1 MWLIMQFLR
10 RTGLVLLWLAA
21 PVLAFASANK
31 NDPYLLPLR
40 GAGNIVLVVA
50 SIAIVILLVRGG
62 RWRSMAGKCLVLL
75 WCLPPLLMSAAHLSF
90 ELRKHDVLAA
100 GAAEARRLGPH
111 FMVGYSDFSEVARLA
126 EQGLIGGV
134 YVTRHN
140 ISGRTPDEMRAEIAA
155 LQDKRRAAGLP
166 PLLVAADQEGGIV
179 GHLAPP
185 LTKLPA
191 LATLAGLA
199 PDDQQARAEEFGRIH
214 GRELAGLGVNL
225 NLAPVL
231 DLKPPVRRNRLD
243 FNTLIGQR
251 AIATDP
257 VVVSTIAS
265 AYVRGLEASGVAA
278 TLKHF
283 PGIGRVR
290 TDTHHF
296 SASLDTPVR
305 ELEATDWL
313 PFRTVLSQSH
323 SALMVGHVTLT
334 AVDPDRAASHSKRVV
349 EGIIRDKW
357 GYQGVVMTDD
367 LVMGAIYQHDVCK
380 AVVEAINA
388 GVDLLLVAYDGA
400 QFYRIFQC
408 ALEGSRR
415 GRLDAAML
423 GASEAR
429 LERVFPA
436 EQQRAAS
443 RADIQRYGVTAP
455 RATACGAVSSFQVE
469 FATCTAEKAGRSM

>member
-1 MWLIMQFLR
+1 MQFLR
-10 RTGLVLLWLAA
+10 RIGLILLWLAA
-21 PVLAFASANK
+21 PLVAFAAANK
-31 NDPYLLPLR
+31 NDPYLLVLR
-40 GAGNIVLVVA
+40 GAGNIALVVA
-50 SIAIVILLVRGG
+50 SIAIIIVLLRRGGWRSKAGKLLVT
-62 RWRSMAGKCLVLL
+62 L
-75 WCLPPLLMSAAHLSF
+75 WCVPPLLMSAAHLKF
-90 ELRKHDVLAA
+90 ELRKHDVLATSA
-100 GAAEARRLGPH
+100 NEARQLGPH
-111 FMVGYSDFSEVARLA
+111 FMVGYSSFPEVARLA

-140 ISGRTPDEMRAEIAA
+140 IRGRTVEALRAEIAA
-155 LQDKRRAAGLP
+155 LQDKRRIAGLP
-166 PLLVAADQEGGIV
+166 PLVVAADQEGGIV

-185 LTKLPA
+185 LTKMPA

-199 PDDQQARAEEFGRIH
+199 PDEQQAKATEFGRIH

-231 DLKPPVRRNRLD
+231 DLKPPMRRNRLD
-243 FNTLIGQR
+243 FHTLIGQR

-257 VVVSTIAS
+257 VVVGAIAS
-265 AYVRGLEASGVAA
+265 AYVRGLEESGVGA

-296 SASLDTPVR
+296 SANLDTPVR

-313 PFRTVLSQSH
+313 PFREVLSHSR

-334 AVDPDRAASHSKRVV
+334 AVDADRAASHSKRVV
-349 EGIIRDKW
+349 EGVIRESW

-400 QFYRIFQC
+400 QFYRIFAC
-408 ALEGSRR
+408 ALDGSRQ
-415 GRLDAAML
+415 GKLDTAML
-423 GASEAR
+423 RASEAR
-429 LERVFPA
+429 LEKGFPI
-436 EQQRAAS
+436 EQARAAL
-443 RADIQRYGVTAP
+443 RT
-455 RATACGAVSSFQVE
+455 VSIARQN
-469 FATCTAEKAGRSM
+469 

>member
-1 MWLIMQFLR
+1 MQSFNRIGLI
-10 RTGLVLLWLAA
+10 LLWLAA
-21 PVLAFASANK
+21 PLVAFAAANK
-31 NDPYLLPLR
+31 NDPYLLVLR
-40 GAGNIVLVVA
+40 GAGNIALVVT
-50 SIAIVILLVRGG
+50 SVVIVIVLLRRG
-62 RWRSMAGKCLVLL
+62 RWRTIAGKLLVML
-75 WCLPPLLMSAAHLSF
+75 WCVAPLLMSAAHLKF
-90 ELRKHDVLAA
+90 ELRKHDVFAA
-100 GAAEARRLGPH
+100 SATEARGLGSH
-111 FMVGYSDFSEVARLA
+111 FMVGYSSFPEVAHLA

-140 ISGRTPDEMRAEIAA
+140 IRGRTVEALRAEIAT

-166 PLLVAADQEGGIV
+166 PLVVAADQEGGIV

-199 PDDQQARAEEFGRIH
+199 PDEQQAKAAEFGRIH

-243 FNTLIGQR
+243 FHTLIGQR

-257 VVVSTIAS
+257 AVVGAIAS
-265 AYVRGLEASGVAA
+265 AYVRGLEESGVGA

-290 TDTHHF
+290 ADTHHF
-296 SASLDTPVR
+296 SANLDTPVK

-313 PFRTVLSQSH
+313 PFREVLSHSR

-349 EGIIRDKW
+349 EGIIRGKW

-367 LVMGAIYQHDVCK
+367 LVMGAIYQHDVCQ

-400 QFYRIFQC
+400 QFYRIFAC
-408 ALEGSRR
+408 ALDGSRQ
-415 GRLDAAML
+415 GKLDTAML
-423 GASEAR
+423 RASEAR
-429 LERVFPA
+429 LARGFSS
-436 EQQRAAS
+436 EQARAAS
-443 RADIQRYGVTAP
+443 RP
-455 RATACGAVSSFQVE
+455 VSVARQN
-469 FATCTAEKAGRSM
+469 

>member
-1 MWLIMQFLR
+1 MQFLR
-10 RTGLVLLWLAA
+10 RVGLVLLWLAV
-21 PVLAFASANK
+21 PFVAFAAANK
-31 NDPYLLPLR
+31 NDPYLVPLR
-40 GAGNIVLVVA
+40 GGGNIALVAA
-50 SIAIVILLVRGG
+50 SLLIVIVLLWRG
-62 RWRSMAGKCLVLL
+62 RWRSFAGKLFVLL
-75 WCLPPLLMSAAHLSF
+75 WCLPPLLMAAAHLKF
-90 ELRKHDVLAA
+90 ELRKRDVLAA
-100 GAAEARRLGPH
+100 SATEARQLGPH
-111 FMVGYSDFSEVARLA
+111 FMVGYSSFPEVARLA
-126 EQGLIGGV
+126 ERGLIGGV

-140 ISGRTPDEMRAEIAA
+140 IRRRPIEALRAEIAA

-166 PLLVAADQEGGIV
+166 PLIVAADQEGGIV

-185 LTKLPA
+185 LTKVPA
-191 LATLAGLA
+191 LATLTGLA
-199 PDDQQARAEEFGRIH
+199 PDEQQARAEEFGRIH

-231 DLKPPVRRNRLD
+231 DLKPPQRRNRLD
-243 FNTLIGQR
+243 FHTLIGRR

-265 AYVRGLEASGVAA
+265 AYVRGLEETGVGA

-296 SASLDTPVR
+296 SASLNTPVK

-313 PFRTVLSQSH
+313 PFREVLSHSR

-334 AVDPDRAASHSKRVV
+334 AVDPDRAASHSKQVV
-349 EGIIRDKW
+349 QGIIRDKW
-357 GYQGVVMTDD
+357 GYQGMVMTDD
-367 LVMGAIYQHDVCK
+367 LVMGAIYQNDVCK

-400 QFYRIFQC
+400 QFYRVFAC
-408 ALEGSRR
+408 ALEGSRQ

-423 GASEAR
+423 QASAAR
-429 LERVFPA
+429 LERGFPTA
-436 EQQRAAS
+436 QARAS
-443 RADIQRYGVTAP
+443 S
-455 RATACGAVSSFQVE
+455 AVISV
-469 FATCTAEKAGRSM
+469 ARRN

>member
-1 MWLIMQFLR
+1 MPILR
-10 RTGLVLLWLAA
+10 RIGLILLWVAA
-21 PVLAFASANK
+21 PVVAFAAANK
-31 NDPYLLPLR
+31 NDPYLVPLR
-40 GAGNIVLVVA
+40 GVGNIALVIA
-50 SIAIVILLVRGG
+50 SIGIAILLLRRG
-62 RWRSMAGKCLVLL
+62 RWQSLSGKLLVML
-75 WCLPPLLMSAAHLSF
+75 WCLPPMLMTVAHLSF
-90 ELRKHDVLAA
+90 ELRKHDVLSA
-100 GAAEARRLGPH
+100 GVPEARQLGPH
-111 FMVGYSDFSEVARLA
+111 FMVGYSSFPEVARLA

-140 ISGRTPDEMRAEIAA
+140 IRGRSIEALRAEIAA
-155 LQDKRRAAGLP
+155 LQDIRRAAGLP
-166 PLLVAADQEGGIV
+166 PLIVAADQEGGIV

-185 LTKLPA
+185 LTKVPA

-199 PDDQQARAEEFGRIH
+199 PDDQQAKAEEFGRIH
-214 GRELAGLGVNL
+214 GRELASVGVNL

-231 DLKPPVRRNRLD
+231 DLKPPVRRNHLD
-243 FNTLIGQR
+243 FHTLIGQR

-265 AYVRGLEASGVAA
+265 AYVRGLEESGVGA

-296 SASLDTPVR
+296 SANLNTPVK

-313 PFRTVLSQSH
+313 PFRGVLSQSH

-349 EGIIRDKW
+349 DGIIRNTWK
-357 GYQGVVMTDD
+357 YQGVVMTDD

-380 AVVEAINA
+380 SVVEAINA

-400 QFYRIFQC
+400 QFYRIFGC
-408 ALEGSRR
+408 ALDASRL
-415 GRLDAAML
+415 GKLDKAML
-423 GASEAR
+423 RASAVR
-429 LERVFPA
+429 LEKDFSI
-436 EQQRAAS
+436 EQA
-443 RADIQRYGVTAP
+443 
-455 RATACGAVSSFQVE
+455 RATSHVVGLADHP
-469 FATCTAEKAGRSM
+469 FAN

>member
-1 MWLIMQFLR
+1 MKFLR
-10 RTGLVLLWLAA
+10 RIGLVLLWLTA
-21 PVLAFASANK
+21 PIVAFVAFNK
-31 NDPYLLPLR
+31 NDPYLLVLR
-40 GAGNIVLVVA
+40 GAGNVALVVA
-50 SIAIVILLVRGG
+50 SVAIVLVLLWGG
-62 RWRSMAGKCLVLL
+62 RWRSFAGKALIML
-75 WCLPPLLMSAAHLSF
+75 WCLPPVLMFAAHLTF
-90 ELRKHDVLAA
+90 ELRKHRVLGA
-100 GAAEARRLGPH
+100 GTAEARQLGPH
-111 FMVGYSDFSEVARLA
+111 FMVGYSSFPEVARLA
-126 EQGLIGGV
+126 ELGLIGGV

-140 ISGRTPDEMRAEIAA
+140 IRGRMVDALRDEIAA
-155 LQDKRRAAGLP
+155 LQDIRRAADLP

-199 PDDQQARAEEFGRIH
+199 PDDQRAKAEEFGRIH

-231 DLKPPVRRNRLD
+231 DLKPQAQRNRLD
-243 FNTLIGQR
+243 FHTLIGQR
-251 AIATDP
+251 AIASDP
-257 VVVSTIAS
+257 AVVSAIATS
-265 AYVRGLEASGVAA
+265 YVRGLEESGVGA

-290 TDTHHF
+290 SDTHHF
-296 SASLDTPVR
+296 SANLDTPVT

-313 PFRTVLSQSH
+313 PFRQVLSHSR

-349 EGIIRDKW
+349 DGIIRQRW

-367 LVMGAIYQHDVCK
+367 LVMGAIYQNDVCK

-400 QFYRIFQC
+400 QFYRVFAC
-408 ALEGSRR
+408 ALEGSRQ
-415 GRLDAAML
+415 GKLGVAML
-423 GASEAR
+423 RASAAR
-429 LERVFPA
+429 LVRAFSI
-436 EQQRAAS
+436 EQARAAS
-443 RADIQRYGVTAP
+443 STIRVVDGD
-455 RATACGAVSSFQVE
+455 
-469 FATCTAEKAGRSM
+469 

>member
-1 MWLIMQFLR
+1 MQFLR
-10 RTGLVLLWLAA
+10 RIGLILLWSAA
-21 PVLAFASANK
+21 PLIAFAAANK
-31 NDPYLLPLR
+31 NDPYLLVLR
-40 GAGNIVLVVA
+40 GAGNIALVVA
-50 SIAIVILLVRGG
+50 SLAIVIVLLRRG
-62 RWRSMAGKCLVLL
+62 RWRTIAGKLLIVL
-75 WCLPPLLMSAAHLSF
+75 WCLPPLLMSAAHLKF

-100 GAAEARRLGPH
+100 SVAEARQLGPH
-111 FMVGYSDFSEVARLA
+111 FMVGYSSFADVARLA

-140 ISGRTPDEMRAEIAA
+140 IRGRTVETLRTEIAA

-166 PLLVAADQEGGIV
+166 PLVVAADQEGGIV

-185 LTKLPA
+185 LTKVPA
-191 LATLAGLA
+191 LATLTGLA
-199 PDDQQARAEEFGRIH
+199 SDEQQAKAEEFGRIH

-231 DLKPPVRRNRLD
+231 DLKPPQRRNRLD
-243 FNTLIGQR
+243 FHTLIGQR

-265 AYVRGLEASGVAA
+265 AYVRGLEESGVGA

-296 SASLDTPVR
+296 SANLDTPVK

-313 PFRTVLSQSH
+313 PFREVLAQSR

-349 EGIIRDKW
+349 DGIIRGKW
-357 GYQGVVMTDD
+357 GYQGMVMTDD
-367 LVMGAIYQHDVCK
+367 LVMGAIYQNDVCK

-388 GVDLLLVAYDGA
+388 GVDMLLVAYDGA
-400 QFYRIFQC
+400 QFYRVFAC
-408 ALEGSRR
+408 ALDGSRQ

-423 GASEAR
+423 HASEAR
-429 LERVFPA
+429 LARGLPT
-436 EQQRAAS
+436 EQARAAS
-443 RADIQRYGVTAP
+443 RAVRVVD
-455 RATACGAVSSFQVE
+455 
-469 FATCTAEKAGRSM
+469 KN

>member
-1 MWLIMQFLR
+1 MQFLNR
-10 RTGLVLLWLAA
+10 IGLILLWLAA
-21 PVLAFASANK
+21 PLVAFAAANK
-31 NDPYLLPLR
+31 NDPYLVPLR
-40 GAGNIVLVVA
+40 GAGNIALVVA
-50 SIAIVILLVRGG
+50 SIVIVMVLLRRG
-62 RWRSMAGKCLVLL
+62 RRRSMAGKFLVML
-75 WCLPPLLMSAAHLSF
+75 WCLPPVLMSAAHLKS

-100 GAAEARRLGPH
+100 TATEARQLGPH
-111 FMVGYSDFSEVARLA
+111 FMVGYSSFPEVARLA

-140 ISGRTPDEMRAEIAA
+140 IRGRTVEALRAELAV
-155 LQDKRRAAGLP
+155 LQDRRRAAGLP
-166 PLLVAADQEGGIV
+166 PLVVAADQEGGIV

-185 LTKLPA
+185 LTKVPA

-199 PDDQQARAEEFGRIH
+199 PDDQQTKAAEFGRIH

-231 DLKPPVRRNRLD
+231 DLKPLVRRNRLD
-243 FNTLIGQR
+243 FHTLIGQR

-257 VVVSTIAS
+257 AVVGAFAS
-265 AYVRGLEASGVAA
+265 AYVRGLEESGVAA

-296 SASLDTPVR
+296 SANLATPVK

-313 PFRTVLSQSH
+313 PFREVLSHSR

-349 EGIIRDKW
+349 EGIIRERW
-357 GYQGVVMTDD
+357 GYQGMVMTDD
-367 LVMGAIYQHDVCK
+367 LVMGAIYQHDVCQ

-400 QFYRIFQC
+400 QFYRIFAC
-408 ALEGSRR
+408 ALDGSRQ
-415 GRLDAAML
+415 GRLDTAML
-423 GASEAR
+423 RASEAR
-429 LERVFPA
+429 LVRGFPT
-436 EQQRAAS
+436 EQAQ
-443 RADIQRYGVTAP
+443 
-455 RATACGAVSSFQVE
+455 AVSRPVSVARQN
-469 FATCTAEKAGRSM
+469 

>member
-1 MWLIMQFLR
+1 MQLLR
-10 RTGLVLLWLAA
+10 RIGLILLWLAA
-21 PVLAFASANK
+21 PVVAFAAANK
-31 NDPYLLPLR
+31 NDPYLVPLR
-40 GAGNIVLVVA
+40 GAGNIALVVA
-50 SIAIVILLVRGG
+50 SIAIVVLLLRRG
-62 RWRSMAGKCLVLL
+62 RWRTIAGKLLVVL
-75 WCLPPLLMSAAHLSF
+75 WCLPPVLMSAAHLKF

-100 GAAEARRLGPH
+100 SATEARQLGPH
-111 FMVGYSDFSEVARLA
+111 FMVGYSSFPEVARLA

-134 YVTRHN
+134 YVTRRN
-140 ISGRTPDEMRAEIAA
+140 IHGRTVETLRAEIAA

-166 PLLVAADQEGGIV
+166 PLIVAADQEGGIV

-185 LTKLPA
+185 LTKVPA

-199 PDDQQARAEEFGRIH
+199 PDDQQTRAKEFGRIH

-231 DLKPPVRRNRLD
+231 DLKPPLRRNRLD
-243 FNTLIGQR
+243 FHTLIGQR

-257 VVVSTIAS
+257 AVVSTIAS
-265 AYVRGLEASGVAA
+265 AYVRGLEESGVGA

-296 SASLDTPVR
+296 SANLDTPVG

-313 PFRTVLSQSH
+313 PFREVLSH
-323 SALMVGHVTLT
+323 SRSAIMVGHVTLT

-349 EGIIRDKW
+349 DGIIRDKW
-357 GYQGVVMTDD
+357 NYQGVVMTDD

-400 QFYRIFQC
+400 QFYRVFAC
-408 ALEGSRR
+408 ALDGS
-415 GRLDAAML
+415 
-423 GASEAR
+423 
-429 LERVFPA
+429 
-436 EQQRAAS
+436 QQ
-443 RADIQRYGVTAP
+443 G
-455 RATACGAVSSFQVE
+455 
-469 FATCTAEKAGRSM
+469 

>member
-1 MWLIMQFLR
+1 MQFLR
-10 RTGLVLLWLAA
+10 RIGFILLWLAA
-21 PVLAFASANK
+21 PVLAFAAANK
-31 NDPYLLPLR
+31 NDPYLLVLR
-40 GAGNIVLVVA
+40 GAGNVALVAASIMIVFVLVR
-50 SIAIVILLVRGG
+50 RGH
-62 RWRSMAGKCLVLL
+62 WRRIAGKLLVLL
-75 WCLPPLLMSAAHLSF
+75 WCLPPLLMAAAHLRF
-90 ELRKHDVLAA
+90 ELRKHDVL
-100 GAAEARRLGPH
+100 GASATEARQLGPH
-111 FMVGYSDFSEVARLA
+111 FMVGYSSFPEVARLA
-126 EQGLIGGV
+126 EQGLIGGI

-140 ISGRTPDEMRAEIAA
+140 IRGRTVEALRAEIAA
-155 LQDKRRAAGLP
+155 LQDQRRAASLP
-166 PLLVAADQEGGIV
+166 PLVVAADQEGGIV

-185 LTKLPA
+185 LTKVPA
-191 LATLAGLA
+191 LATLTGLA
-199 PDDQQARAEEFGRIH
+199 PDDQQVKAEEFGRIH

-243 FNTLIGQR
+243 FHTLIGQR

-257 VVVSTIAS
+257 VVVSAIAS
-265 AYVRGLEASGVAA
+265 AYVRGLEASGVGA

-296 SASLDTPVR
+296 SANLDTPVR
-305 ELEATDWL
+305 ELETTDWL
-313 PFRTVLSQSH
+313 PFREVLSQSH

-357 GYQGVVMTDD
+357 KYQGVVMTDD
-367 LVMGAIYQHDVCK
+367 LVMGAIYQNDVCK

-408 ALEGSRR
+408 ALEGSRQ
-415 GRLDAAML
+415 GRLDAATL
-423 GASEAR
+423 RASQAR
-429 LERVFPA
+429 LEKALPT
-436 EQQRAAS
+436 EQARAAS
-443 RADIQRYGVTAP
+443 RVVRVVDQH
-455 RATACGAVSSFQVE
+455 
-469 FATCTAEKAGRSM
+469 